1 MISFTYLEP
10 ADLDEAL
17 AALARYGD
25 EAKVI
30 AGGTGLVNLMKQR
43 PGWKLLYDDPLS
55 ALFGRDGLPQV
66 AAIERTPVSAVPHD
80 GTGLCFP

>member
-1 MISFTYLEP
+1 MISFTYLES
-10 ADLDEAL
+10 ADIDEAL

-43 PGWKLLYDDPLS
+43 LAQP
-55 ALFGRDGLPQV
+55 
-66 AAIERTPVSAVPHD
+66 T
-80 GTGLCFP
+80 